1 MPDSPFPRPSTVLL
15 HGCSVVDATRDT
27 PLAGAAVL
35 VEDERISAV
44 GPEEQV
50 RAGAPA
56 GAVEVD
62 LGGRTLSP
70 GLVNMHTHLG
80 LSLPGT
86 LGAQVRAMDAVQLAL
101 HMAEGAAKTL
111 QAGVTTIRCVGE
123 KEGIDFALKE
133 AIAAG
138 RVPGPRLHTAGRP
151 ISSTGGHG
159 HGTSGA
165 LECDGPTG
173 FRRGVRTQ
181 VKAGADLIKVM
192 ISGGISGRHETIT
205 TRQVTREE
213 LEAAIT
219 TAHEWGRKVTA
230 HAGPAEVTGEAV
242 ELGLDCVEHGYE
254 LTGEVAK
261 AMAAND
267 CWYVPT
273 LVVTRCKE
281 FFDELGVP
289 EWMRQRSL
297 GAGARHLDSYRYAL
311 EAGVTVM
318 LGSDMPP
325 FWIFDGTSAAVREL
339 EHMADGG
346 LGARAAHAAATIVP
360 ARWLGVEA
368 DQGTVEVG
376 KYADLVATAGDPTRD
391 TSAYRGIDWVMKGGD
406 VVRDD
411 RNRLLGGAA

>member
-1 MPDSPFPRPSTVLL
+1 VPDSPHRRPERLL
-15 HGCSVVDATRDT
+15 LRNCSVVDARRDE
-27 PLAGAAVL
+27 PLHGAGVL
-35 VEDERISAV
+35 VEGERITAV
-44 GPEEQV
+44 GPEAAV
-50 RAGAPA
+50 RPAVPA
-56 GAVEVD
+56 GTPEVD
-62 LGGRTLSP
+62 LGGRFLSP

-80 LSLPGT
+80 LSLPGR
-86 LGAQVRAMDAVQLAL
+86 LGDTVRAMNPVELVL
-101 HMAEGAAKTL
+101 HMADGAAKTL

-123 KEGIDFALKE
+123 KEGNDFALKA
-133 AIAAG
+133 AITAG
-138 RVPGPRLHTAGRP
+138 RVPGPRIFTAGRP

-159 HGTSGA
+159 HATSGA
-165 LECDGPTG
+165 LECDGATG

-181 VKAGADLIKVM
+181 VKAGADLVKVM

-213 LEAAIT
+213 LAAAIT

-230 HAGPAEVTGEAV
+230 HAGPSEVIGEAV

-254 LTGEVAK
+254 LTPEVTR
-261 AMAAND
+261 AMAAAGT
-267 CWYVPT
+267 WYVPT

-289 EWMRQRSL
+289 EWMQQRSL
-297 GAGARHLDSYRYAL
+297 GAGERHLASYRYAL

-339 EHMADGG
+339 EHMSAEG
-346 LGARAAHAAATIVP
+346 LGARAAQAAATLLP
-360 ARWLGVEA
+360 ARWLGVE
-368 DQGTVEVG
+368 DDLGTVAVG
-376 KYADLVATAGDPTRD
+376 RYADLVATAGDPTTD
-391 TSAYRGIDWVMKGGD
+391 TTTYRTIDWVAKGGD

-411 RNRLLGGAA
+411 RNRSLT